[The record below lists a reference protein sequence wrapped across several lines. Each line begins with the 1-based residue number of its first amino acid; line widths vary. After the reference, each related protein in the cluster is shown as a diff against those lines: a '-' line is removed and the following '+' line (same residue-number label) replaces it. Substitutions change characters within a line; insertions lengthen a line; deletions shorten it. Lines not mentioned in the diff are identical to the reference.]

1 MAGADVAVIGAG
13 VFGSW
18 TAWHLGRS
26 GAKVTLVE
34 AWGPGHSRSSSGDES
49 RIIRMSYGAD
59 EIYTRMSMR
68 SMIAWNQL
76 CERTGEPLF
85 RKTGTLRIG
94 LENDPYSD
102 ASRVS
107 MTNAGVTFEVLS
119 PGELQRRLLER
130 CWDRALCRC

>member
-1 MAGADVAVIGAG
+1 MAKGADVAVIGAG

-18 TAWHLGRS
+18 TAWHLSRA
-26 GAKVTLVE
+26 GAKVVLVE

-68 SMIAWNQL
+68 SMIAWNEL
-76 CERTGEPLF
+76 CERSGEPLF
-85 RKTGTLRIG
+85 RQTGALRIG

-107 MTNAGVTFEVLS
+107 MATLRESIS
-119 PGELQRRLLER
+119 PGGKHSATRRRRCSPGLL
-130 CWDRALCRC
+130 